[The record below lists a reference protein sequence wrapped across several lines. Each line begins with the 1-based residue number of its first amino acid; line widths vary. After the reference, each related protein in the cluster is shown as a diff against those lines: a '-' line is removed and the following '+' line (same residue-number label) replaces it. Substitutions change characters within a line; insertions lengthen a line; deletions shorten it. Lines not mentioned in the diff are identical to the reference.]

1 MAEQGRFKRD
11 EMFVRGEHFLNSR
24 NSTTF
29 KPNLNLTG
37 ERKNQNRDEL
47 SQSLYNMKK
56 MNTGS
61 LVLNFFKTP

>member
-11 EMFVRGEHFLNSR
+11 EIFVRGEHFLNSR

-37 ERKNQNRDEL
+37 EKENQNRDEL
-47 SQSLYNMKK
+47 S
-56 MNTGS
+56 
-61 LVLNFFKTP
+61 